1 MPPTAKR
8 KKTADM
14 PDSPPKRVTR
24 ARAKASDNADFKA
37 KTVKVMTPSAK
48 AAVERKKPAELAKTV
63 KRKTRADDERDEP
76 TNEPVQAAP
85 EEAAKP
91 RGRTKKVEQG
101 IVEKAGTAEAPRKPR
116 GRQPKA
122 KVAEMVKA
130 EVPRLRTRAN
140 KIQDSEV
147 EVVPFEKPDEKPEP
161 AMKTARTRGTAA
173 TTKPSTTSVIPKLT
187 AAPKKKVKFQEDAEK
202 DKENV
207 PIEADKSAPK
217 ATGLRA
223 KPIRKPATTK
233 TSTRGKKAAAPKAE
247 SNTGSKEDNVLP
259 LSPKK
264 ANQIAKSSSIGS
276 EDELCSE
283 KTPTRA
289 LSRSPV
295 KPPPSTLRRFDGV
308 PSRLDFN
315 TATVPSPPTKTVL
328 STVLQSPA
336 RRPPQSP
343 FKDALRQSPKK
354 GTIGDPLTQP
364 VLVASQS
371 PLKSTMSDSPKRGL
385 VAQSLMPALPP
396 KTPLKATL
404 LRSPARRPG
413 ASPTRNTVTKS
424 AKKEPHC
431 KAHEPA
437 VTPPASPQEACSSP
451 LRAARTPGQLFKVHT
466 ISKADCKPASDSPS
480 PEPVPQEV
488 MVPCAPQSPV
498 RVGCPNSTHMDAE
511 ENALDVAES
520 TDHDTPEGVQEG
532 RQSGPNETA
541 CDSVDPRINIPSNEL
556 VFTAPAFSLA
566 SAALRCSIDESD
578 SEDELASPQ
587 KVFLNAPLL
596 RQGISTED
604 FRIRSP
610 DLSLHSNKRGTPS
623 VTSKRQSIAMTPLA
637 AQMSAWLASSP
648 EKKTPGAA
656 MVLEQPTSSPLAM
669 SAEVSPPKA
678 SFFEDEMAVLDHQ
691 DQSIL
696 DTQIQDDGHDLMLV
710 QTSQES
716 QVSEEYGDE
725 NTMPVNPQLVCVN
738 DIPQG
743 LTLTCTPARVFCSQP
758 REIHTVSKVPLRPA
772 DDDSPSPLK
781 VPRKR
786 SKSLTGSLNVASGC
800 HRTLTSTVATL
811 PLSEKVLVSD
821 DMLNHG
827 TCSTPLK
834 HRSGNDDSLI
844 ETPRTLPR
852 STVSN
857 VLKGAVVFVDV
868 HTSEGEDASG
878 IFLELLAQMGARC
891 VKQWSW
897 NPRESL
903 AGAAHGLK
911 LDEDE
916 IAEPEALNNKVGIT
930 HVVYKDGGKRTM
942 EKVRA
947 SKGAVHCVGVGW
959 VLE

>member
-1 MPPTAKR
+1 M
-8 KKTADM
+8 
-14 PDSPPKRVTR
+14 
-24 ARAKASDNADFKA
+24 
-37 KTVKVMTPSAK
+37 
-48 AAVERKKPAELAKTV
+48 
-63 KRKTRADDERDEP
+63 
-76 TNEPVQAAP
+76 
-85 EEAAKP
+85 
-91 RGRTKKVEQG
+91 
-101 IVEKAGTAEAPRKPR
+101 
-116 GRQPKA
+116 
-122 KVAEMVKA
+122 
-130 EVPRLRTRAN
+130 
-140 KIQDSEV
+140 
-147 EVVPFEKPDEKPEP
+147 
-161 AMKTARTRGTAA
+161 
-173 TTKPSTTSVIPKLT
+173 
-187 AAPKKKVKFQEDAEK
+187 
-202 DKENV
+202 

-223 KPIRKPATTK
+223 KPIRKPATIK
-233 TSTRGKKAAAPKAE
+233 TSTRGKKAAAPKTDSKA
-247 SNTGSKEDNVLP
+247 GSKEDNVLP

-276 EDELCSE
+276 EDELCSD

-295 KPPPSTLRRFDGV
+295 KPPPSTLRRFEGV
-308 PSRLDFN
+308 PSKLDFN
-315 TATVPSPPTKTVL
+315 TATVPSSPTKTVL
-328 STVLQSPA
+328 SPVLQSPA

-354 GTIGDPLTQP
+354 GTIGDPFTQP

-371 PLKSTMSDSPKRGL
+371 PLKSTMRDSPKRGL
-385 VAQSLMPALPP
+385 VAQSLMPAPPP

-424 AKKEPHC
+424 PKKEPHC

-466 ISKADCKPASDSPS
+466 ISKADCKPTSDSPI

-498 RVGCPNSTHMDAE
+498 RVGCPSSTHMDAE

-520 TDHDTPEGVQEG
+520 TDHDTPEAVQEG
-532 RQSGPNETA
+532 RQSGPDETA
-541 CDSVDPRINIPSNEL
+541 CDSVDSRINIPSNEL

-596 RQGISTED
+596 RQGISTEN

-610 DLSLHSNKRGTPS
+610 DLSLHSDKRGTPS
-623 VTSKRQSIAMTPLA
+623 ITSKRQSIAMTPLA
-637 AQMSAWLASSP
+637 VQMSAWLASSP

-656 MVLEQPTSSPLAM
+656 MVLEKPTSPPLAM

-691 DQSIL
+691 DQSIQ
-696 DTQIQDDGHDLMLV
+696 DTQIQDDGHDLLVV

-725 NTMPVNPQLVCVN
+725 NTMPVDHQLVCVN
-738 DIPQG
+738 DLPQD

-772 DDDSPSPLK
+772 DDDSSSPLK

-786 SKSLTGSLNVASGC
+786 SKSLTESLNVASGC
-800 HRTLTSTVATL
+800 HGTLTSTVAAM
-811 PLSEKVLVSD
+811 PLGEQILVSD
-821 DMLNHG
+821 DMLNQG
-827 TCSTPLK
+827 SCSTPTK

-844 ETPRTLPR
+844 ETPRTLRR
-852 STVSN
+852 SAVSN

-903 AGAAHGLK
+903 AGATHSLELG
-911 LDEDE
+911 EDE
-916 IAEPEALNNKVGIT
+916 IAEPEALNSKVGIT